1 MRALVVSLD
10 GQRHVETEMQR
21 RITSR
26 EEADEF
32 GWDVA
37 RKLVELGAESIL
49 HDINLNRKIIEE
61 QGDA

>member
-1 MRALVVSLD
+1 MVR
-10 GQRHVETEMQR
+10 G
-21 RITSR
+21 TSR
-26 EEADEF
+26 PRCRDASRAEEADEF

-37 RKLVELGAESIL
+37 KKLVELGAESIL